1 MKIKG
6 LRKDYTSPVLHRTML
21 SSDPFEQFTRW
32 FEGAC
37 KAEVAEPNAMSLAT
51 VSPEGQAYQRTV
63 LLKYFDE
70 NGFVFFTNYSS
81 RKAEHMANNSKV
93 SLLFTWLTLEK
104 QVAITGTAV
113 KIPTRESA
121 KYFAS
126 RPRNSQLGAWISRQ
140 STAISSRKLLMKE
153 LKKAKEKF
161 LHGEIPLPD
170 FWGGYRVE
178 PTTFEF
184 WQGSSSRLH
193 DRFFYTRLAG
203 RSAWEIRRLSP

>member
-6 LRKDYTSPVLHRTML
+6 LRKEYSSPALHREML
-21 SSDPFEQFTRW
+21 SPDPFEQFTSW
-32 FEGAC
+32 FQGAC
-37 KAEVAEPNAMSLAT
+37 RAKVPEPNAMSLAT
-51 VSPEGQAYQRTV
+51 VSPEGQPYQRTV
-63 LLKYFDE
+63 LLKYFDKS
-70 NGFVFFTNYSS
+70 GFVFFTNYSS
-81 RKAEHMANNSKV
+81 RKAEHIAHNTRV
-93 SLLFTWLTLEK
+93 SLLFTWLTLEQ
-104 QVAITGTAV
+104 QVAVTGTAE
-113 KIPTRESA
+113 KIPTKESA

-140 STAISSRKLLMKE
+140 STTISSRKFLMNE
-153 LKKAKEKF
+153 LMKAKEKF

-193 DRFFYTRLAG
+193 DRFFYTRFPD
-203 RSAWEIRRLSP
+203 RISWEIRRLSP